1 MQNLT
6 TFFRNHFDTKEIS
19 DDKLK
24 KFTEDHIQKMISN
37 NTTAEYDTL
46 ITDTSTAY
54 TTYYGA
60 ISDEGARYALQ
71 QALTAQMNNTVE
83 AFKKA
88 VSQKEGIIR
97 GTFGKDNPTYQQF
110 FPFGVGE
117 YSHANLADI
126 ERLMD
131 QFLLAINDHIAELS
145 IAFQTEFQ
153 GYKSAYMSARESQL
167 LKKAEVT
174 DLKSA
179 SSIKRDVVEVQL
191 MKNLLTIAAKFV
203 GQEEMLNDFFDQ
215 SIIRRKQSEDVEEE
229 VTEPAVG

>member
-1 MQNLT
+1 MINLKS
-6 TFFRNHFDTKEIS
+6 FFKNQFDTSKIS

-24 KFTEDHIQKMISN
+24 KFTEDHLQKLISN
-37 NTTAEYDTL
+37 NTSGQFDTI
-46 ITDTSTAY
+46 ITDTTSAY
-54 TTYYGA
+54 TTYYGS

-71 QALTAQMNNTVE
+71 QALTKAMNNTVE

-97 GTFGKDNPTYQQF
+97 GTFGKDAPAYQEF

-117 YSHANLADI
+117 YTHANLADI

-131 QFLLAINDHIAELS
+131 QFLTAANAHSAEVG
-145 IAFQTEFQ
+145 IPFITEFQ
-153 GYKSAYMSARESQL
+153 NYKSAYLSARESQL

-179 SSIKRDVVEVQL
+179 SSVKRDVVEVQL
-191 MKNLLTIAAKFV
+191 MKNLLTIAGMYV
-203 GQEEMLNDFFDQ
+203 GNDDMCNDYFDQ
-215 SIIRRKQSEDVEEE
+215 SIIRRYQSEEVEEE
-229 VTEPAVG
+229 VTEPTP

>member
-54 TTYYGA
+54 TTFYGA

-88 VSQKEGIIR
+88 VSQKEGIIK
-97 GTFGKDNPTYQQF
+97 GNFGKESAEYQEF
-110 FPFGVGE
+110 FPHGASE
-117 YSHANLADI
+117 YSQATLANI
-126 ERLMD
+126 EMLMD
-131 QFLLAINDHIAELS
+131 NFVNASNNHVGVLGIPFL
-145 IAFQTEFQ
+145 TEFQ
-153 GYKSAYMSARESQL
+153 DCRTNYTSARDAQL
-167 LKKAEVT
+167 QKIADVAET
-174 DLKSA
+174 KTA
-179 SSIKRDVVEVQL
+179 SHQNRDVLELQL
-191 MKNLLTIAAKFV
+191 HKNLHTIATMFPGDV
-203 GQEEMLNDFFDQ
+203 DRCMDFFDQ
-215 SIIRRKQSEDVEEE
+215 SFIRPSESGDEEE
-229 VTEPAVG
+229 PTPPTP

>member
-88 VSQKEGIIR
+88 VSQKEGIIK
-97 GTFGKDNPTYQQF
+97 GNFGKESAEYQEF
-110 FPFGVGE
+110 FPHGASE
-117 YSHANLADI
+117 YSQATLANI
-126 ERLMD
+126 EMLMD
-131 QFLLAINDHIAELS
+131 NFVNASNNHVGVLGIPFL
-145 IAFQTEFQ
+145 TEFQ
-153 GYKSAYMSARESQL
+153 DCRTNYTSARDAQL
-167 LKKAEVT
+167 QKIADVAET
-174 DLKSA
+174 KTA
-179 SSIKRDVVEVQL
+179 SHQNRDVLELQL
-191 MKNLLTIAAKFV
+191 HKNLHTIATMFPGDV
-203 GQEEMLNDFFDQ
+203 DRCMDFFDQ
-215 SIIRRKQSEDVEEE
+215 SFIRPSESGDEEE
-229 VTEPAVG
+229 PTPPTP

>member
-1 MQNLT
+1 MLNFKS
-6 TFFRNHFDTKEIS
+6 FFKNHLDTPQIS

-24 KFTEDHIQKMISN
+24 KFTEDHLQKMISN
-37 NTTAEYDTL
+37 NTGGQFDTL
-46 ITDTSTAY
+46 LTDTTNAY
-54 TTYYGA
+54 QTYYGA

-71 QALTAQMNNTVE
+71 QALTMQMNNTVE

-110 FPFGVGE
+110 FPFGVTE
-117 YSHANLADI
+117 YTEANLADI

-131 QFLLAINDHIAELS
+131 QFLTAINDHIAELS

-167 LKKAEVT
+167 LKKAEVI

-179 SSIKRDVVEVQL
+179 SAAKRDVVEVQL
-191 MKNLLTIAAKFV
+191 MKNLLTIAAMYI
-203 GQEEMLNDFFDQ
+203 GNEEMCNDYFDQ
-215 SIIRRKQSEDVEEE
+215 SIIRRKQSEEEE
-229 VTEPAVG
+229 VTEPVVA